1 MLDMDKFTLHSHDTV
16 LMIIDI
22 QQRLASVMER
32 REQVITNTGIL
43 IETANKLEIPIIVTE
58 QYPKG
63 LGKTVDEIRDKLDT
77 DFVYEKI
84 TFTACTE
91 EVMST
96 LELLGRKKVIVSGM
110 ETHICVF
117 QTVRELLKSGY
128 TVFVVDDAVCSR
140 TSDNYKTGLALMRE
154 MGAVITSTE
163 TVFFDLLKQAGT
175 PLYKELSKL
184 IK

>member
-1 MLDMDKFTLHSHDTV
+1 
-16 LMIIDI
+16 
-22 QQRLASVMER
+22 
-32 REQVITNTGIL
+32 
-43 IETANKLEIPIIVTE
+43 
-58 QYPKG
+58 
-63 LGKTVDEIRDKLDT
+63 
-77 DFVYEKI
+77 
-84 TFTACTE
+84 
-91 EVMST
+91 MST

>member
-1 MLDMDKFTLHSHDTV
+1 MDKFTLHSHEAV

-32 REQVITNTGIL
+32 REQVVKNAGIL
-43 IETANKLEIPIIVTE
+43 VDTAQKLGIPTVVTE

-63 LGKTVDEIRDKLDT
+63 LGKTVDELSGKLDT
-77 DFVYEKI
+77 DYVFEKI
-84 TFTACTE
+84 AFSACTE

-96 LELLGRKKVIVSGM
+96 LERLGRKKIIVTGM
-110 ETHICVF
+110 ETHVCVL
-117 QTVRELLKSGY
+117 QTVRELLSLGY
-128 TVFVVDDAVCSR
+128 MVFVAEDTVCSR
-140 TSDNYKTGLALMRE
+140 TRENHNTGLSLMRG
-154 MGAVITSTE
+154 MGAVITSAE